1 VKVPE
6 LNAKRQRLVLVICCM
21 SLFIVGV
28 DVTIVNV
35 ALPSIQ
41 HSFHA
46 TVSDLQWTIDAYSLV
61 IACLLMLSGSLADRF
76 GRRRVFQ
83 IGLTIFSLG
92 SLLCSVAPG
101 LGWLV
106 AFRALQ
112 AIGGSMLNPVALSI
126 IFNIFTDP
134 KSRARAMG
142 VWASVFGLSLAL
154 GPVLGGVL
162 VSGIGWRAIF
172 WINVPVGIAA
182 IILTGLFVPES
193 KAQRARRLDPFGQTL
208 VIVALASLT
217 YGIIEG
223 PRRGWHS
230 PLILGLFV
238 LSAVTFVVLAR
249 VELRRD
255 EPLIDPRFFRSVP
268 FTGASLIALMAF
280 GALGGFL
287 FLNTLYLQDVRHYS
301 ALKAG
306 LLMLPMAA
314 MLFVFA
320 RVSGRLVAAKGPRRP
335 LILSGPPM
343 VIGAVMLARLTS
355 DTSILYLIAAYVIFG
370 VGCGLVNAPIATT
383 AMSGMPLDQAGVA
396 GAVAST
402 SRQVGSSLGV
412 AVTGSIVALGTGATF
427 VGASHAAWFVVAGC
441 AVAVCLLG
449 FVSTGERARATATR
463 NGERL
468 AMRMKE
474 MAR

>member
-1 VKVPE
+1 
-6 LNAKRQRLVLVICCM
+6 
-21 SLFIVGV
+21 
-28 DVTIVNV
+28 V

-41 HSFHA
+41 RGFHA
-46 TVSDLQWTIDAYSLV
+46 SVSDLQWTIDAYSLV
-61 IACLLMLSGSLADRF
+61 LACLLLFSGSLADRF
-76 GRRRVFQ
+76 GRKRIFQVGLVF
-83 IGLTIFSLG
+83 FSVG
-92 SLLCSVAPG
+92 SLLCSVAPS

-112 AIGGSMLNPVALSI
+112 AVGGSMLNPVALSI
-126 IFNIFTDP
+126 IFSTFTDR

-142 VWASVFGLSLAL
+142 VWGSVFGLSLAL

-172 WINVPVGIAA
+172 WINVPVGITA
-182 IILTGLFVPES
+182 IILTRLFVPES
-193 KAQRARRLDPFGQTL
+193 KAERPRHLDPLGQVL

-238 LSAVTFVVLAR
+238 LSAVAFVVLAS

-268 FTGASLIALMAF
+268 FSGASLIALTAF
-280 GALGGFL
+280 ASLGGFL

-301 ALKAG
+301 ALESG
-306 LLMLPMAA
+306 LLLVPMAA
-314 MLFVFA
+314 MLFLFA
-320 RVSGRLVAAKGPRRP
+320 RVSGHLVGTRGPRLP
-335 LILSGPPM
+335 LVLSGPPL
-343 VIGAVMLARLTS
+343 ILGAVLLARLTPT
-355 DTSILYLIAAYVIFG
+355 TSILYLVVTYVIFG
-370 VGCGLVNAPIATT
+370 VGCGLVNAPISTT

-427 VGASHAAWFVVAGC
+427 VGASHAAWYVLAGC
-441 AVAVCLLG
+441 GAAVLILG
-449 FVSTGERARATATR
+449 YVSTGEWARGTATR

-468 AMRMKE
+468 EVRTKE

>member
-1 VKVPE
+1 MPE
-6 LNAKRQRLVLVICCM
+6 LSAKRQRLILGICCL

-41 HSFHA
+41 HDFHA
-46 TVSDLQWTIDAYSLV
+46 TVSDLQWTIDAYTLV

-83 IGLTIFSLG
+83 IGLTIFSIG

-106 AFRALQ
+106 AFRAMQ

-126 IFNIFTDP
+126 IFHTFSDP

-142 VWASVFGLSLAL
+142 VWGSVFGLSLAL

-193 KAQRARRLDPFGQTL
+193 KALHARRLDPRGQML
-208 VIVALASLT
+208 VIVALAALT

-230 PLILGLFV
+230 PLIVGLFV
-238 LSAVTFVVLAR
+238 LSAVTFVVLVV

-255 EPLIDPRFFRSVP
+255 EPLIDPRFFRSAP
-268 FTGASLIALMAF
+268 FAGASLIALTAF
-280 GALGGFL
+280 ASLGGFL

-314 MLFVFA
+314 TLFVFA
-320 RVSGRLVAAKGPRRP
+320 RISGQLVGTRGPRLP
-335 LILSGPPM
+335 LVLSGPPLA
-343 VIGAVMLARLTS
+343 IGGLMLARLTA
-355 DTSILYLIAAYVIFG
+355 DTSILYLCVAYVIFG
-370 VGCGLVNAPIATT
+370 VGCGLVNAPISTT

-412 AVTGSIVALGTGATF
+412 AVTGSMVALGTGATF
-427 VGASHAAWFVVAGC
+427 VGASHAAWYVLAACG
-441 AVAVCLLG
+441 AAVCLLG
-449 FVSTGERARATATR
+449 FASTGEWARATATR

-468 AMRMKE
+468 TSRTKE

>member
-1 VKVPE
+1 MAE
-6 LNAKRQRLVLVICCM
+6 LSAKRKQLVLLICCM
-21 SLFIVGV
+21 SLFIVGT

-41 HSFHA
+41 RGFHA
-46 TVSDLQWTIDAYSLV
+46 SVSDLQWTIDAYSLV
-61 IACLLMLSGSLADRF
+61 LACLLLFSGSLADRF
-76 GRRRVFQ
+76 GRKRIFQVGLVF
-83 IGLTIFSLG
+83 FSVG

-106 AFRALQ
+106 AFRALK
-112 AIGGSMLNPVALSI
+112 AVGGSMLNPVALSI
-126 IFNIFTDP
+126 IFATFSDR
-134 KSRARAMG
+134 KERARAMG
-142 VWASVFGLSLAL
+142 VWGSVFGLSLAL

-182 IILTGLFVPES
+182 IVLTRVFVPES
-193 KAQRARRLDPFGQTL
+193 KALRPRHLDPVGQLL

-238 LSAVTFVVLAR
+238 LSALTFIVLAR

-268 FTGASLIALMAF
+268 FSGASLIALTAF
-280 GALGGFL
+280 ASLGGFL

-301 ALKAG
+301 ALDSG
-306 LLMLPMAA
+306 LLLVPMAA
-314 MLFVFA
+314 MLFLFA
-320 RVSGRLVAAKGPRRP
+320 RVSGHLVGTRGPRLP
-335 LILSGPPM
+335 LVLSGPPL
-343 VIGAVMLARLTS
+343 ILGAVLLARLTPT
-355 DTSILYLIAAYVIFG
+355 TSILYLVVTYVIFG
-370 VGCGLVNAPIATT
+370 VGCGLVNAPISTT

-427 VGASHAAWFVVAGC
+427 VGASHAAWYVLAGC
-441 AVAVCLLG
+441 GAAVLVLG
-449 FVSTGERARATATR
+449 YVSTGEWARTTATR

-468 AMRMKE
+468 EQRTNE

>member
-1 VKVPE
+1 VPE
-6 LNAKRQRLVLVICCM
+6 LSDKRKRLVLVICCM

-83 IGLTIFSLG
+83 IGLIIFSLG

-106 AFRALQ
+106 ASRGLQ

-126 IFNIFTDP
+126 IFNTFTDHT
-134 KSRARAMG
+134 SRARAMG
-142 VWASVFGLSLAL
+142 VWGSVFGLSLAL

-172 WINVPVGIAA
+172 WINVPVGLTA
-182 IILTGLFVPES
+182 IVLTGIFVPES
-193 KAQRARRLDPFGQTL
+193 KAQRARRLDPLGQAL

-217 YGIIEG
+217 YAIIEG

-230 PLILGLFV
+230 PLMLGLFV

-268 FTGASLIALMAF
+268 FSGASLIALAAF
-280 GALGGFL
+280 GSLGGFL

-301 ALKAG
+301 ALDAG
-306 LLMLPMAA
+306 LLLLPMAA

-320 RVSGRLVAAKGPRRP
+320 RVSGHLVATRGPRLP
-335 LILSGPPM
+335 LVLSGPPLA
-343 VIGAVMLARLTS
+343 IGAVMLARLTA
-355 DTSILYLIAAYVIFG
+355 DTSILYLVVAYVIFG
-370 VGCGLVNAPIATT
+370 VGCGLVNAPISTT

-412 AVTGSIVALGTGATF
+412 AVTGSIVAHGTGATF

-441 AVAVCLLG
+441 GATVCLLG
-449 FVSTGERARATATR
+449 LVSTGTWARATATR
-463 NGERL
+463 NGDRLER
-468 AMRMKE
+468 RTKE

>member
-1 VKVPE
+1 MAE
-6 LNAKRQRLVLVICCM
+6 LSAKRKQLVLLICCM
-21 SLFIVGV
+21 SLFIVGT

-41 HSFHA
+41 RGFHA
-46 TVSDLQWTIDAYSLV
+46 SVSDLQWTIDAYSLV
-61 IACLLMLSGSLADRF
+61 LACLLLFSGSLADRF
-76 GRRRVFQ
+76 GRKRIFQVGLVF
-83 IGLTIFSLG
+83 FSVG
-92 SLLCSVAPG
+92 SLLCSVAPS

-112 AIGGSMLNPVALSI
+112 AVGGSMLNPVALSI
-126 IFNIFTDP
+126 IFSTFTDR

-142 VWASVFGLSLAL
+142 VWGSVFGLSLAL

-172 WINVPVGIAA
+172 WINVPVGITA
-182 IILTGLFVPES
+182 IILTRLFVPES
-193 KAQRARRLDPFGQTL
+193 KAERPRHLDPLGQVL

-238 LSAVTFVVLAR
+238 LSAVAFVVLAS

-268 FTGASLIALMAF
+268 FSGASLIALTAF
-280 GALGGFL
+280 ASLGGFL

-301 ALKAG
+301 ALESG
-306 LLMLPMAA
+306 LLLVPMAA
-314 MLFVFA
+314 MLFLFA
-320 RVSGRLVAAKGPRRP
+320 RVSGHLVGTRGPRLP
-335 LILSGPPM
+335 LVLSGPPL
-343 VIGAVMLARLTS
+343 ILGAVLLARLTPT
-355 DTSILYLIAAYVIFG
+355 TSILYLVVTYVIFG
-370 VGCGLVNAPIATT
+370 VGCGLVNAPISTT

-427 VGASHAAWFVVAGC
+427 VGASHAAWYVLAGC
-441 AVAVCLLG
+441 GAAVLILG
-449 FVSTGERARATATR
+449 YVSTGEWARGTATR

-468 AMRMKE
+468 EVRTKE

>member
-1 VKVPE
+1 
-6 LNAKRQRLVLVICCM
+6 
-21 SLFIVGV
+21 
-28 DVTIVNV
+28 
-35 ALPSIQ
+35 
-41 HSFHA
+41 
-46 TVSDLQWTIDAYSLV
+46 VSDLQWTIDAYSLV
-61 IACLLMLSGSLADRF
+61 LACLLLFSGSLADRF
-76 GRRRVFQ
+76 GRKRIFQVGLVF
-83 IGLTIFSLG
+83 FSVG
-92 SLLCSVAPG
+92 SLLCSVAPS

-112 AIGGSMLNPVALSI
+112 AVGGSMLNPVALSI
-126 IFNIFTDP
+126 IFSTFTDR

-142 VWASVFGLSLAL
+142 VWGSVFGLSLAL

-172 WINVPVGIAA
+172 WINVPVGITA
-182 IILTGLFVPES
+182 IILTRLFVPES
-193 KAQRARRLDPFGQTL
+193 KAERPRHLDPLGQVL

-238 LSAVTFVVLAR
+238 LSAVAFVVLAS

-268 FTGASLIALMAF
+268 FSGASLIALTAF
-280 GALGGFL
+280 ASLGGFL

-301 ALKAG
+301 ALESG
-306 LLMLPMAA
+306 LLLVPMAA
-314 MLFVFA
+314 MLFLFA
-320 RVSGRLVAAKGPRRP
+320 RVSGHLVGTRGPRLP
-335 LILSGPPM
+335 LVLSGPPL
-343 VIGAVMLARLTS
+343 ILGAVLLARLTPT
-355 DTSILYLIAAYVIFG
+355 TSILYLVVTYVIFG
-370 VGCGLVNAPIATT
+370 VGCGLVNAPISTT

-427 VGASHAAWFVVAGC
+427 VGASHAAWYVLAGC
-441 AVAVCLLG
+441 GAAVLILG
-449 FVSTGERARATATR
+449 YVSTGEWARGTATR

-468 AMRMKE
+468 EVRTKE